1 MRNDHWFISITLEWY
16 WIKYFKNSYLFWIKT
31 VGWVRMKSLSVNLGN
46 ILGLTRTRR
55 YNLSMRSRDRL
66 GGFRRHRGRTFV
78 VGRGAMAAFPLRG
91 GWSRSVLGGWGGWSR
106 SVLRSWGRRTDCWGL
121 GGRGADWRGGSTLG
135 VNLSNLFSDL
145 LIIIFFILI
154 LFLLILFLILRFRAL
169 SLK

>member
-1 MRNDHWFISITLEWY
+1 MIIDLFQYHQNSIELN
-16 WIKYFKNSYLFWIKT
+16 ILKKSYLFWIKT

-55 YNLSMRSRDRL
+55 YNLGMRSRDRL

-91 GWSRSVLGGWGGWSR
+91 GWSRSVLGGWGW
-106 SVLRSWGRRTDCWGL
+106 RTDCGVL